1 MGGATYFVTVLD
13 KLNVLLT
20 FFADI
25 FLFLL
30 IFILNKVLEFL
41 FLGISKMSNY
51 KISS

>member
-25 FLFLL
+25 LFYYFI
-30 IFILNKVLEFL
+30 IFADIYFK
-41 FLGISKMSNY
+41 
-51 KISS
+51 